1 LPELP
6 EVETVVRSLAGRV
19 SGNVILE
26 ASFTSKRVTRRGFA
40 ATSKALRGAVIQR
53 MDRRGKHIL
62 IHLDRGLLHVHLG
75 MTGKLLWNADTT
87 PYTRAVI
94 ELTNGVLVYDDVRQ
108 FGRVEFYSTI
118 PQNITALGPEP
129 LDIAFEEFEE
139 RLRAR
144 GLRIKALL
152 LDQRFLAGIGNIYA
166 DEALFAAGIH
176 PGAPADGLSH
186 KRARRL
192 YDSIRSILELAISL
206 RGSSIS
212 DYVDA
217 SGARGEFQTRHQ
229 IYGRTGLP
237 CARCGRRIRRVVI
250 AQRGTHYCPTCQRL

>member
-1 LPELP
+1 MPELP

-118 PQNITALGPEP
+118 PKNITALGPEP

-176 PGAPADGLSH
+176 PGPPMASRTNALADYTTPFAAFSSSRFHSAAPPSPIMSTPAAHVVSSRHGTRFTEEPGS
-186 KRARRL
+186 RARVV
-192 YDSIRSILELAISL
+192 A
-206 RGSSIS
+206 GVS
-212 DYVDA
+212 DA
-217 SGARGEFQTRHQ
+217 
-229 IYGRTGLP
+229 L
-237 CARCGRRIRRVVI
+237 
-250 AQRGTHYCPTCQRL
+250 